1 MLPKVSEIIRVQKI
15 HQYDLKNKYDQQN
28 QSFDNPKKKQQS
40 TFRNILKHTMEK
52 SVEEQPSAAY
62 TLELGR
68 MPRV

>member
-15 HQYDLKNKYDQQN
+15 HQYDLKNKYDQQS
-28 QSFDNPKKKQQS
+28 QSFDDPKKKKQS
-40 TFRNILKHTMEK
+40 AFRNILKHTMEK